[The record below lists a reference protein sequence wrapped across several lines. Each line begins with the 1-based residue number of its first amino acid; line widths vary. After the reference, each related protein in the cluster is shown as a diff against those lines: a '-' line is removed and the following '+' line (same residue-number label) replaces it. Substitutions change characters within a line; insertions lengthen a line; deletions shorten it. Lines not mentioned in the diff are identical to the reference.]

1 MVLPAADPASLSALV
16 LIVDDDKRLSDLL
29 QRFLGE
35 NGFQTVAV
43 HTAGDARE
51 KLESLAFDILIVDVM
66 MPGESGIDLVRSV
79 RSEQDVPI
87 LFLTAL
93 GETEDRIAGL
103 EVGADDYLVK
113 PFDPRELVL
122 RLRTILRR
130 TAAVPPAP
138 LLDSDE
144 ADTGDAAQFGA
155 FRFDSKRRLL
165 TRNGEAIYL
174 TSGEADLLVALVA
187 HAGQPLTRED
197 LAPDDRAT
205 ITDRAI
211 DVAITRLRKK
221 IETDPKFPRYLQTI
235 RGKGYVLHLD

>member
-1 MVLPAADPASLSALV
+1 MVLPATDPAPPSALV
-16 LIVDDDKRLSDLL
+16 LIVDDDTRLSDLL

-35 NGFQTVAV
+35 NGFQTIAV
-43 HTAGDARE
+43 QSADAARE
-51 KLESLAFDILIVDVM
+51 KLEQLAFDILIVDVM
-66 MPGESGIDLVRSV
+66 MPGESGIDLVRSL
-79 RSEQDVPI
+79 RNEQDVPI

-93 GETEDRIAGL
+93 GETDDRIAGL

-130 TAAVPPAP
+130 TAAVPPTP
-138 LLDSDE
+138 LGDSDALE
-144 ADTGDAAQFGA
+144 SDAAQFGP

-165 TRNGEAIYL
+165 TRNGDAIYL

-187 HAGQPLTRED
+187 HAGQPLARED

>member
-1 MVLPAADPASLSALV
+1 MVLPATDPAPPSALV
-16 LIVDDDKRLSDLL
+16 LIVDDDTRLSDLL

-43 HTAGDARE
+43 QSADAARE
-51 KLESLAFDILIVDVM
+51 KLEQLAFDILIVDVM
-66 MPGESGIDLVRSV
+66 MPGESGIDLVRSL
-79 RSEQDVPI
+79 RNEQDVPI

-93 GETEDRIAGL
+93 GETDDRIAGL

-130 TAAVPPAP
+130 TAAVPPTP
-138 LLDSDE
+138 LSDSDALE
-144 ADTGDAAQFGA
+144 SDAAQFGP

-165 TRNGEAIYL
+165 TRNGDAIYL

-187 HAGQPLTRED
+187 NAGQPLARED

>member
-1 MVLPAADPASLSALV
+1 MVLPAADPASLPALV
-16 LIVDDDKRLSDLL
+16 LIVDDDTRLSDLL

-43 HTAGDARE
+43 HSAAEARE

-66 MPGESGIDLVRSV
+66 MPGESGVDFVRSV
-79 RSEQDVPI
+79 RAEQDVPI

-93 GETEDRIAGL
+93 GETEDRIMGL

-130 TAAVPPAP
+130 AAAVPSTP
-138 LLDSDE
+138 LPE
-144 ADTGDAAQFGA
+144 MEEQEGDTAHFGP
-155 FRFDSKRRLL
+155 FSFDRKRRLL
-165 TRNGEAIYL
+165 TRAGEAIYL
-174 TSGEADLLVALVA
+174 TSGEADLLVALVE
-187 HAGQPLTRED
+187 HAGQPIARED

>member
-1 MVLPAADPASLSALV
+1 MGLPVTDPAQLPALV

-43 HTAGDARE
+43 QSAADARE
-51 KLESLAFDILIVDVM
+51 KLDALAFDILIVDVM
-66 MPGESGIDLVRSV
+66 MPGDSGIDLVRAV
-79 RSEQDVPI
+79 RAEQDVPV

-130 TAAVPPAP
+130 AAAVPPVP
-138 LLDSDE
+138 LTDTESLD
-144 ADTGDAAQFGA
+144 ADLVAFGPH
-155 FRFDSKRRLL
+155 RFDRKRRLL
-165 TRNGEAIYL
+165 TREGEPIYL
-174 TSGEADLLVALVA
+174 TSGEADLLVALVD
-187 HAGQPLTRED
+187 HAGRPIARED
-197 LAPDDRAT
+197 LAADGAA

-211 DVAITRLRKK
+211 DVAVTRLRKK

>member
-1 MVLPAADPASLSALV
+1 
-16 LIVDDDKRLSDLL
+16 
-29 QRFLGE
+29 
-35 NGFQTVAV
+35 
-43 HTAGDARE
+43 
-51 KLESLAFDILIVDVM
+51 M

-144 ADTGDAAQFGA
+144 ADAGDAAQFGA

-187 HAGQPLTRED
+187 HAGKPLTRED

>member
-1 MVLPAADPASLSALV
+1 MGLPATDPASLPALV

-43 HTAGDARE
+43 QSAAEARE
-51 KLESLAFDILIVDVM
+51 KLDALAFDILIVDVM

-79 RSEQDVPI
+79 RTDQDVPVI
-87 LFLTAL
+87 FLTAL

-130 TAAVPPAP
+130 TAAVPPVP
-138 LLDSDE
+138 VLDAE
-144 ADTGDAAQFGA
+144 PADGDLVAFGP
-155 FRFDSKRRLL
+155 FRFDRKRRLL
-165 TRNGEAIYL
+165 ARDGEAIYL
-174 TSGEADLLVALVA
+174 TSGEADLLVALA
-187 HAGQPLTRED
+187 DSAGQPIARED
-197 LAPDDRAT
+197 LAADGAA

-211 DVAITRLRKK
+211 DVAVTRLRKK

>member
-1 MVLPAADPASLSALV
+1 MGLPMTDPASLPALV

-43 HTAGDARE
+43 QSAAEARDKLDA
-51 KLESLAFDILIVDVM
+51 LAFDILIVDVM

-79 RSEQDVPI
+79 RADQDVPV

-138 LLDSDE
+138 VLETDS
-144 ADTGDAAQFGA
+144 ADGDLVAFGP
-155 FRFDSKRRLL
+155 FRFDRKRRLL
-165 TRNGEAIYL
+165 TREGEAIYL
-174 TSGEADLLVALVA
+174 TSGEADLLVALA
-187 HAGQPLTRED
+187 DSAGHPIARED
-197 LAPDDRAT
+197 LAADGAA

-211 DVAITRLRKK
+211 DVAVTRLRKK

>member
-1 MVLPAADPASLSALV
+1 MVLPIADPASLPALV
-16 LIVDDDKRLSDLL
+16 LIVDDDTRLSDLL

-43 HTAGDARE
+43 HSAAEARE
-51 KLESLAFDILIVDVM
+51 KLELLAFDILIVDVM
-66 MPGESGIDLVRSV
+66 MPGESGVDFVRSV
-79 RSEQDVPI
+79 RAEQDVPI

-93 GETEDRIAGL
+93 GETEDRILGL

-130 TAAVPPAP
+130 AAAIPATP
-138 LLDSDE
+138 LPETDADE
-144 ADTGDAAQFGA
+144 GDAAHFGP
-155 FRFDSKRRLL
+155 FNFDRKRRLL
-165 TRNGEAIYL
+165 TRAGEAIYL
-174 TSGEADLLVALVA
+174 TSGEADLLVALVE
-187 HAGQPLTRED
+187 HAGQPIARED

>member
-1 MVLPAADPASLSALV
+1 MVLPAADPASLPALV

-43 HTAGDARE
+43 HSADAARE
-51 KLESLAFDILIVDVM
+51 KLEAIAFDILIVDVM
-66 MPGESGIDLVRSV
+66 MPGESGIDLVRSL
-79 RSEQDVPI
+79 RNEQDVPI

-93 GETEDRIAGL
+93 GETDDRIAGL
-103 EVGADDYLVK
+103 EAGADDYLVK

-130 TAAVPPAP
+130 TAATPPP
-138 LLDSDE
+138 ISESDE
-144 ADTGDAAQFGA
+144 PASELAHFGQ
-155 FRFDSKRRLL
+155 FRFDSKRRML
-165 TRNGEAIYL
+165 TRDGEPIYL

-187 HAGQPLTRED
+187 HAGQPLARED
-197 LAPDDRAT
+197 LAPDDRTT

-221 IETDPKFPRYLQTI
+221 IELDPKFPRYLQTI